1 MWIYDNI
8 KREDFLAKINLAETI
23 IEKSGAFL
31 SGNRQE
37 KSSHIDGNGIT
48 IDSRNATKKIWNYKN
63 QFICVD
69 ELFFREKPFI
79 VLEFSDR
86 PEGPYEDADPF
97 PYDLSEEKMI
107 QEIKTALKGGTHGN

>member
-1 MWIYDNI
+1 MWIYENI
-8 KREDFLAKINLAETI
+8 KKEDFLTKMRLAETI
-23 IEKSGAFL
+23 IEESGAFL
-31 SGNRQE
+31 SGEQQE
-37 KSSHIDGNGIT
+37 RNSHIKGNGIT
-48 IDSRNATKKIWNYKN
+48 IDSRNTTKKIWNYKN

-86 PEGPYEDADPF
+86 PEGPYEDANPF
-97 PYDLSEEKMI
+97 PYVLSEEKMI

>member
-8 KREDFLAKINLAETI
+8 KREDFLTKIHLAETI

-48 IDSRNATKKIWNYKN
+48 IDSRTITKKIWRYKN
-63 QFICVD
+63 QFVCVD
-69 ELFFREKPFI
+69 KLFFQEKPFI

-97 PYDLSEEKMI
+97 PYDLPKHEMKKK
-107 QEIKTALKGGTHGN
+107 IKIALQGGTHGN